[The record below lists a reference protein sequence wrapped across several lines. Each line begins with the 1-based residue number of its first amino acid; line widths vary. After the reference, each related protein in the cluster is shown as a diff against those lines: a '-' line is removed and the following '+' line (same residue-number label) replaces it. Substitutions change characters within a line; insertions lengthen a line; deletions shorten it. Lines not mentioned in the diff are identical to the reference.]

1 MDSVESIVLYKSLH
15 SIKFESFV
23 NDVDKIGILNQINQ
37 LERDKDVVAQAQAI
51 ATLEALP
58 QLSFSVV
65 NALNNFLSDSK
76 VLILSEVQF
85 LSMHWCLVICNFKI
99 SSMFSRPFGESELRQ
114 HLHWLIQHPRYYN
127 RSPFH

>member
-1 MDSVESIVLYKSLH
+1 M
-15 SIKFESFV
+15 
-23 NDVDKIGILNQINQ
+23 LNQINQ

-76 VLILSEVQF
+76 VLFFFFRHPIGFHIGAPSKAILKF
-85 LSMHWCLVICNFKI
+85 L
-99 SSMFSRPFGESELRQ
+99 MFLRPSGESELRQ
-114 HLHWLIQHPRYYN
+114 LLHWLIQHLR
-127 RSPFH
+127 